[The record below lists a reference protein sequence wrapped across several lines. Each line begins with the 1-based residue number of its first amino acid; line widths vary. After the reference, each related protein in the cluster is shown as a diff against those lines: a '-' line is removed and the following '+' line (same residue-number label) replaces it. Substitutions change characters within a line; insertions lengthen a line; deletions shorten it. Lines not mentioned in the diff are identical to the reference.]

1 MTNVKEG
8 NKICILFE
16 AKLELFE
23 AKLET
28 GETVL
33 KAEEEKPLEITVG
46 EGTIPVSIEK
56 ALVDMNVGE
65 SKTIM
70 LEPIEAFGPKV
81 DNLIID
87 LPKDGFNE
95 DEDLT
100 VGAKVTIKSSD
111 GKNFIGSVIEIKEE
125 CITVDFNHPLAG
137 KSLEFTVTV
146 VSIE

>member
-16 AKLELFE
+16 AKLE
-23 AKLET
+23 T

-33 KAEEEKPLEITVG
+33 KTEEEKPLEITVG

-56 ALVDMNVGE
+56 ALVDMKAGE

-70 LEPIEAFGPKV
+70 LEPIEAFGPKT
-81 DNLIID
+81 DKLIID

-95 DEDLT
+95 DADLT
-100 VGAKVTIKSSD
+100 VGAKVTIKSPD
-111 GKNFIGSVIEIKEE
+111 GKNFIGSVIEIKDEN
-125 CITVDFNHPLAG
+125 ITVDFNHPLAG
-137 KSLEFTVTV
+137 MNLEFTVTV

>member
-16 AKLELFE
+16 AKLE
-23 AKLET
+23 T

-33 KAEEEKPLEITVG
+33 KTEEEKPLEITVG
-46 EGTIPVSIEK
+46 KGTIPVSIEK
-56 ALVDMNVGE
+56 ALIDMNVGE
-65 SKTIM
+65 SKTIR
-70 LEPIEAFGPKV
+70 LEPIEAFGPKT

-95 DEDLT
+95 DENLT
-100 VGAKVTIKSSD
+100 VGAKVTIKSPD
-111 GKNFIGSVIEIKEE
+111 GKNFIGSVIEIKDEN
-125 CITVDFNHPLAG
+125 ITVDFNHPLAG
-137 KSLEFTVTV
+137 MSLEFTVTV